1 MRLVLA
7 VVVDTHEQEVAGVL
21 CHLARILLAA
31 DLGDGPFRVLVV
43 FQLQDDGGRI
53 YILSRDEHDETDAT
67 LDV

>member
-21 CHLARILLAA
+21 CHLGRILLAA

-43 FQLQDDGGRI
+43 FQLQDDGG
-53 YILSRDEHDETDAT
+53 
-67 LDV
+67 